1 MLQKWCNGERNFF
14 KFFEM
19 KDGCKVSCVKINAC
33 SIVVK
38 KGTNKL
44 SFYIFDNVAEYW
56 AECSAESAAK

>member
-1 MLQKWCNGERNFF
+1 MLQKWCNGERNFL

-19 KDGCKVSCVKINAC
+19 KDAC
-33 SIVVK
+33 SIVGK

-56 AECSAESAAK
+56 AECSAESASK

>member
-1 MLQKWCNGERNFF
+1 
-14 KFFEM
+14 M